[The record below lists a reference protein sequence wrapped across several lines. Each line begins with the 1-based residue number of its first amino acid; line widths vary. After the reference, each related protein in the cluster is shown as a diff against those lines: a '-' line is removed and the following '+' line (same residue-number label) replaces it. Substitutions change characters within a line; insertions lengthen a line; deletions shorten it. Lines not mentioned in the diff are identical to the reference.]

1 MRATGNKEG
10 SRELHAHGA
19 AAQRSAKRAK
29 TLSKRHHHEAQKSHA
44 QHKDKKRKRK
54 HHRGHHR
61 HRPAEQMTQTTS
73 TIVQSAARPLKG
85 LSTDELLKNP
95 EIKSVIDH
103 NNEFWER
110 KMSTTLG

>member
-61 HRPAEQMTQTTS
+61 VGSDGCFTRPCPGSRIHINTGRQ
-73 TIVQSAARPLKG
+73 PC
-85 LSTDELLKNP
+85 
-95 EIKSVIDH
+95 
-103 NNEFWER
+103 
-110 KMSTTLG
+110 

>member
-1 MRATGNKEG
+1 M
-10 SRELHAHGA
+10 
-19 AAQRSAKRAK
+19 
-29 TLSKRHHHEAQKSHA
+29 SKRHHHEAKKSHS

-54 HHRGHHR
+54 HHRGHRR

-73 TIVQSAARPLKG
+73 AIVQSAARPLKG
-85 LSTDELLKNP
+85 LSADELLKNP

-103 NNEFWER
+103 NNEFCER